1 MAQMQVILL
10 ERVEN
15 LGQMGDVVKVKQGY
29 ARNFLLPGKKA
40 LRATKE
46 NVGYFESRRAQLEA
60 DNLTRKSEAEAVAAK
75 MDKAR
80 IVIVRQAGETGQL
93 YGSVAA
99 RDISEGLTGAGYTVE
114 KRQVVIDRPIK
125 TIGIHSV
132 RVVLHPEVSV
142 GVLVNVGQSEDE
154 AKLQAERFDR
164 GESPVVL
171 KTEAEAAEAAAAA
184 AASAFTAAP
193 APAPAP
199 AAEVKPARAK
209 RAKAEAEAEE
219 PARAKKAKPASE
231 APAADER
238 KKGKKEK
245 KKAK

>member
-29 ARNFLLPGKKA
+29 ARNFLLPQKKA
-40 LRATKE
+40 MRATKD
-46 NVGYFESRRAQLEA
+46 NVSYFESRRAQLEA
-60 DNLTRKSEAEAVAAK
+60 DNLKKKSEAEAVAAK
-75 MDKAR
+75 MDRAR
-80 IVIVRQAGETGQL
+80 ITLVRQAGETGQL

-99 RDISEGLTGAGYTVE
+99 RDIGEGLTAGGYTVD

-125 TIGIHSV
+125 MIGIHTV

-142 GVLVNVGQSEDE
+142 NVLVNVGQSEDE

-164 GESPVVL
+164 GEAPVVL
-171 KTEAEAAEAAAAA
+171 TTEAEAAEFAAQTAAAAA
-184 AASAFTAAP
+184 AAAAAP
-193 APAPAP
+193 VEAPPAP
-199 AAEVKPARAK
+199 AAEEKEEKPAKAK
-209 RAKAEAEAEE
+209 RAKAEAKAEKPAEE
-219 PARAKKAKPASE
+219 PA
-231 APAADER
+231 DTG
-238 KKGKKEK
+238 KKGRKEK

>member
-29 ARNFLLPGKKA
+29 ARNFLLPQKKA
-40 LRATKE
+40 LRATKD
-46 NVGYFESRRAQLEA
+46 NVSYFESRRAQLEA
-60 DNLTRKSEAEAVAAK
+60 DNLTRKSEAESVAGK

-80 IVIVRQAGETGQL
+80 IIIVRQAGESGQL
-93 YGSVAA
+93 YGSVSA
-99 RDISEGLTGAGYTVE
+99 RDIADGLTAAGFTVE

-125 TIGIHSV
+125 MIGIHTV

-142 GVLVNVGQSEDE
+142 GVLVNVGQSEEE

-171 KTEAEAAEAAAAA
+171 KTEAEAAEAAQEAAA
-184 AASAFTAAP
+184 AVFEAPAEEKPAKAEAAP
-193 APAPAP
+193 EAP
-199 AAEVKPARAK
+199 AAE
-209 RAKAEAEAEE
+209 E
-219 PARAKKAKPASE
+219 KKA
-231 APAADER
+231 
-238 KKGKKEK
+238 KKEK
-245 KKAK
+245 KAK